1 MDLKNCIKNLN
12 SEIRSHF
19 YSEKRSNVRRNL
31 RPGDSKSL
39 WKAVNAVKGIG
50 TKLFNKSIDT
60 FKLYCKKRILVHV
73 NLLDIAGT
81 VNLRGSSSMLYK
93 TN

>member
-19 YSEKRSNVRRNL
+19 YSEKRPSIRRNL

-39 WKAVNAVKGIG
+39 WKAVNAAKDIG